1 MARIKHLA
9 VWLGQ
14 QKVAIL
20 RRTGQGRVSCEYTG
34 QVLAGHP
41 LGIPLLSCSLP
52 VRRGRQAAWP
62 FVTGLLPEG
71 HHRMSMSRLAGVDT
85 LDALGMLARFGRD
98 VAGALV
104 LAEDASGADEGA
116 RTPYAAAPGLVPLSD
131 EDLIAD
137 VASLPARTLALH
149 DDSELS
155 LAGLEDKI
163 LLVATPDGWARPVHG
178 YPSTHILK
186 VDNRIHRGTVV
197 LEHDCLHLARRA
209 GIPAPDSRLTKVGD
223 ADCIV
228 VERYDRTVTDGA
240 APGAAPGQP
249 GAVHRVHQEDAC
261 QALGIDPAAR
271 EGGRGKYESHG
282 GPSFAQVARLLT
294 SYGADPDVELVRLLE
309 RVTFI
314 VAIGDADAHGK
325 NISLLHPTAE
335 HVSLAPL
342 YDTVPTALWPQLR
355 PTAAMY
361 INGRTLLSDVTA
373 EDLIREARHW
383 GLASRLAERTVTEV
397 TERLRAAAPQLP
409 ARDGLDLATLV
420 TANLNR
426 LI

>member
-1 MARIKHLA
+1 MARINHLA

-20 RRTGQGRVSCEYTG
+20 RRTGPGGVSCEYTR
-34 QVLAGHP
+34 QTLAEHS
-41 LGIPLLSCSLP
+41 LGVPLLSCSLP
-52 VRRGRQAAWP
+52 VRRGRQGAWP

-71 HHRMSMSRLAGVDT
+71 HHRISMSRMAGVDT

-104 LAEDASGADEGA
+104 IAEDADVMDEGA
-116 RTPYAAAPGLVPLSD
+116 GTPYAAAPVVVPLSD
-131 EDLIAD
+131 DDLLAD

-163 LLVATPDGWARPVHG
+163 LLVRTPDGWARPVHG

-209 GIPAPDSRLTKVGD
+209 GIPAPDSQLTKVGD
-223 ADCIV
+223 ADCVV
-228 VERYDRTVTDGA
+228 VERYDRTLTD
-240 APGAAPGQP
+240 

-271 EGGRGKYESHG
+271 EAGRGKYESYG
-282 GPSFAQVARLLT
+282 GPSFARIARLLT
-294 SYGADPDVELVRLLE
+294 SYGAEPDVELVRLLE
-309 RVTFI
+309 RVTFT

-355 PTAAMY
+355 PTAAMH
-361 INGRTLLSDVTA
+361 INARTLLSDVTR
-373 EDLIREARHW
+373 EDLLREARRW
-383 GLASRLAERTVTEV
+383 GLGLQLAERTVTEV
-397 TERLRAAAPQLP
+397 TERLRAATPQLP
-409 ARDGLDLATLV
+409 TRDRLDLATLV

-426 LI
+426 LA

>member
-20 RRTGQGRVSCEYTG
+20 RRTGPGGVSCEYTR
-34 QVLAGHP
+34 QSLAEHS

-52 VRRGRQAAWP
+52 VRRGRRAAWP

-71 HHRMSMSRLAGVDT
+71 HHRTSMSRLAGVDT

-98 VAGALV
+98 IAGALV
-104 LAEDASGADEGA
+104 IAEDASGADDTAG
-116 RTPYAAAPGLVPLSD
+116 PPLAAAAGLVPLND
-131 EDLIAD
+131 ADLLAD

-163 LLVATPDGWARPVHG
+163 LLVRTPDGWARPVHG

-197 LEHDCLHLARRA
+197 LEHDCLQLARRA
-209 GIPAPDSRLTKVGD
+209 GIPAPDSQLTKVGD

-228 VERYDRTVTDGA
+228 VERYDRAVTDGA
-240 APGAAPGQP
+240 VHR
-249 GAVHRVHQEDAC
+249 VHRVHQEDAC

-271 EGGRGKYESHG
+271 EGGRGKYESRS
-282 GPSFAQVARLLT
+282 GPSFARIARLLT
-294 SYGADPDVELVRLLE
+294 SYGAEPDVELVRLLE
-309 RVTFI
+309 RATFT

-325 NISLLHPTAE
+325 NLSLLHPTAE

-355 PTAAMY
+355 PTAAMH
-361 INGRTLLSDVTA
+361 ISARTLLSDVTR
-373 EDLIREARHW
+373 EDLFREACHW
-383 GLASRLAERTVTEV
+383 GLGPRLAERTVTEV
-397 TERLRAAAPQLP
+397 TERLRAAATQLP
-409 ARDGLDLATLV
+409 TRDGLDLATLV
-420 TANLNR
+420 AANLNR
-426 LI
+426 LV

>member
-1 MARIKHLA
+1 MARVNRLA
-9 VWLGQ
+9 VWLGEER
-14 QKVAIL
+14 VAIL
-20 RRTGQGRVSCEYTG
+20 RRTGPGGVSCEYTR
-34 QVLAGHP
+34 QTLSEHS

-52 VRRGRQAAWP
+52 VRRSRQAAWP

-71 HHRMSMSRLAGVDT
+71 RHRMSMSRLAGVDT
-85 LDALGMLARFGRD
+85 LDALGMLSRFGRD

-104 LAEDASGADEGA
+104 IAGDAGDADEGA
-116 RTPYAAAPGLVPLSD
+116 GTPYAAAPGLVPLSD
-131 EDLIAD
+131 EDLLAD

-209 GIPAPDSRLTKVGD
+209 GITAPYSQLTTVGD

-228 VERYDRTVTDGA
+228 VERYDRTITDGA
-240 APGAAPGQP
+240 
-249 GAVHRVHQEDAC
+249 VYRVHQEDAC

-271 EGGRGKYESHG
+271 EAGRGKYEAHG
-282 GPSFAQVARLLT
+282 GPSFAQIARLLT
-294 SYGADPDVELVRLLE
+294 SYGAEPDAELVRLLE
-309 RVTFI
+309 RVTFS

-355 PTAAMY
+355 PTAAMH
-361 INGRTLLSDVTA
+361 INSRTLLSDVTT
-373 EDLIREARHW
+373 EDLVREARHW
-383 GLASRLAERTVTEV
+383 GLGPRLAGRTVTEV

-409 ARDGLDLATLV
+409 ARDGLDLAALV
-420 TANLNR
+420 TANLDR
-426 LI
+426 LV